1 MRGLNKRPEDKSAAL
16 LSESKLQDLG
26 FVDYFDNLPQEIQN
40 DIRCKVRYFIPWRI
54 VFNENSVSTPCRL
67 VFDASASP
75 QGQCSLNSLLCK
87 GRNNL
92 NNLVMIMIRWVCCPF
107 AFHTDISKMYNTI
120 YLDRKHWRYQLYFW
134 EGELKV
140 GIAPRIKV
148 IKTNIYGIRS
158 SGNLAEYA
166 LRKTAELTKVE
177 YPLAYDVI
185 INDIYVDDCLS
196 GSNTED
202 ERSETVDQFSLAVA
216 KGGFKLKGFTFSGLH
231 PPENMANED
240 GISVTVGGS
249 IWYPKDDDV
258 CLKISDNRKKRS
270 KKSNSDSLFVVIA

>member
-1 MRGLNKRPEDKSAAL
+1 MAVP
-16 LSESKLQDLG
+16 
-26 FVDYFDNLPQEIQN
+26 
-40 DIRCKVRYFIPWRI
+40 I
-54 VFNENSVSTPCRL
+54 VFTG
-67 VFDASASP
+67 D
-75 QGQCSLNSLLCK
+75 
-87 GRNNL
+87 
-92 NNLVMIMIRWVCCPF
+92 
-107 AFHTDISKMYNTI
+107 
-120 YLDRKHWRYQLYFW
+120 
-134 EGELKV
+134 GELKV

-166 LRKTAELTKVE
+166 LRKTAELTKLE

-202 ERSETVDQFSLAVA
+202 ERSRTVDQFSLAVA

-258 CLKISDNRKKRS
+258 CLKISDNR
-270 KKSNSDSLFVVIA
+270 